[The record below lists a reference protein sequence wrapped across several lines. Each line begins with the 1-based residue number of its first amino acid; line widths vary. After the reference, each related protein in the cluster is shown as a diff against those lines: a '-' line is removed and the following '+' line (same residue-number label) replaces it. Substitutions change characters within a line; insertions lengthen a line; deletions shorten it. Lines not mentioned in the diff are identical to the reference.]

1 MKKEKQKTN
10 IEIKNRKASF
20 NYEFLETEIA
30 GISLM
35 GSEVKSIKAGNV
47 SIGESHCY
55 IQDGECFINGMY
67 IAEHKE
73 SGKNGHDDPYRK
85 RRLLLTKKQI
95 GKWDKELKLKGNTI
109 ATVKLFINSK
119 GLVKLSIALAK
130 GKKNFDKRES
140 IKEKDIK
147 RDTDRAMKS

>member
-1 MKKEKQKTN
+1 MKKQKTN

-20 NYEFLETEIA
+20 NYEFLEVETA

-35 GSEVKSIKAGNV
+35 GSEVKSIKAGNA

-73 SGKNGHDDPYRK
+73 SGRNGHNDPYR
-85 RRLLLTKKQI
+85 RRKLLMTKKQI
-95 GKWDKELKLKGNTI
+95 RKWDKELKLKGNTI

-119 GLVKLSIALAK
+119 GLVKLNIALSR
-130 GKKNFDKRES
+130 GKKNYDKREA
-140 IKEKDIK
+140 IKSKDMK
-147 RDTDRAMKS
+147 RDTDRTLKG

>member
-1 MKKEKQKTN
+1 MKKQKTN

-20 NYEFLETEIA
+20 NYDFLEEIMA

-35 GSEVKSIKAGNV
+35 GSEVKSIKAGNA

-73 SGKNGHDDPYRK
+73 SGKNGHNDPYRR

-95 GKWDKELKLKGNTI
+95 RKWDKELKLKGNTI

-119 GLVKLSIALAK
+119 GLVKLNIALSR
-130 GKKNFDKRES
+130 GKKNYDKREA
-140 IKEKDIK
+140 IKSKDMK
-147 RDTDRAMKS
+147 RDTDRTLKG